1 MAAKTTKLIAPNG
14 STVSVASDRVDA
26 LRRHGF
32 TEPQKTEEPKAPAKK
47 AAAKKS
53 SK

>member
-1 MAAKTTKLIAPNG
+1 MVRLTAPNG
-14 STVSVASDRVDA
+14 VSVTVDKDHVDGLLA
-26 LRRHGF
+26 RGF
-32 TEPQKTEEPKAPAKK
+32 TKAESKTATKK

>member
-1 MAAKTTKLIAPNG
+1 MATSRLTAPNG
-14 STVSVASDRVDA
+14 TAVSVDSAKVDE
-26 LRRHGF
+26 LTRRGF
-32 TEPQKTEEPKAPAKK
+32 TAEGGSSSKTATKK

>member
-1 MAAKTTKLIAPNG
+1 MARLTAPNG
-14 STVSVASDRVDA
+14 STVSVADERVDA
-26 LRRHGF
+26 LLAQGY
-32 TEPQKTEEPKAPAKK
+32 TKESDAKAPAKK